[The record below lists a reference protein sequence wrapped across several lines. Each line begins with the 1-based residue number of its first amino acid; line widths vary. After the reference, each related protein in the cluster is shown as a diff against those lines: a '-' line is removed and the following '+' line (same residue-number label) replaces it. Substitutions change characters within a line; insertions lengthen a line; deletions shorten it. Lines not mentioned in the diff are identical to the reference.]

1 MLKNLHVRALA
12 YHKEEKPKK
21 YLLDLLK
28 SQFKGVVKESG
39 KLISLLSPFLNASQ
53 ESHITHK

>member
-12 YHKEEKPKK
+12 YHKEGKPKK

-28 SQFKGVVKESG
+28 SQLKGVVKECG
-39 KLISLLSPFLNASQ
+39 KLISLSLPVSNTS
-53 ESHITHK
+53 